1 MDYLSKKTQKLVA
14 KALVVT
20 SIASMGT
27 GINIINDQ
35 PVIAMADTVSIATP
49 EGYNES
55 DYQQLVAF
63 LS

>member
-1 MDYLSKKTQKLVA
+1 MA

-20 SIASMGT
+20 SIASMGA

-35 PVIAMADTVSIATP
+35 PLIAMADTVSIGTP
-49 EGYNES
+49 EVYNES

>member
-1 MDYLSKKTQKLVA
+1 MA

-20 SIASMGT
+20 SIASMGA

-35 PVIAMADTVSIATP
+35 PLIAMADTVSIGTP

>member
-1 MDYLSKKTQKLVA
+1 MYYLSKKTQN
-14 KALVVT
+14 
-20 SIASMGT
+20 

-35 PVIAMADTVSIATP
+35 PLIAMADTVSIGTP